1 MVSTP
6 VGGVERRG
14 QAWVGDM
21 SPSWSLWAASGAS
34 TITRTSGDGPMHSRA
49 RPLSDSV
56 GPEAAD
62 IFATR
67 ETTGALAQAA
77 AAGRRRHGLQGAARM
92 MAHVMFD
99 PQPSGASRRM
109 RIGLGLAAIGRPGY
123 INLGRDRDLGAARSV
138 EDLRRRAFDVL
149 DAAWAAGIRYLD
161 AARSYGLAESF
172 LADWLRARSVAS
184 DDVVVGSKWGYT
196 YTAEWAVGADV
207 NEAKDHSLS
216 TLRRQLPQSRALLG
230 PWLRLYQVHSA
241 TLESGVLED
250 RDVVRALGAAR
261 DDGLAIG
268 FSVSGPGQAETI
280 RRALDVR
287 VDGAPLF
294 GAVQATWNVLEPSA
308 GAALQ
313 EAHDAGLAVIVK
325 EALANG
331 RALEGTA
338 AAALASIVQGATADA
353 VAIAAALAQPWAT
366 VVLSGAVTP
375 AQLTSNLAADAIR
388 LNSDQLQRLTALVE
402 DPVAYWATR
411 SRLVWS

>member
-1 MVSTP
+1 M
-6 VGGVERRG
+6 
-14 QAWVGDM
+14 
-21 SPSWSLWAASGAS
+21 
-34 TITRTSGDGPMHSRA
+34 
-49 RPLSDSV
+49 
-56 GPEAAD
+56 
-62 IFATR
+62 FATHP
-67 ETTGALAQAA
+67 AW
-77 AAGRRRHGLQGAARM
+77 
-92 MAHVMFD
+92 
-99 PQPSGASRRM
+99 PSRRSCL
-109 RIGLGLAAIGRPGY
+109 GLGLAALGRPGY

-138 EDLRRRAFDVL
+138 DDLREHAFEVL

-161 AARSYGLAESF
+161 AARSYGLAEAF
-172 LADWLRARSVAS
+172 LADWLAARSIAS
-184 DDVVVGSKWGYT
+184 DAVIVGSKWGYT
-196 YTAEWAVGADV
+196 YTADWSIGADV
-207 NEAKDHSLS
+207 NEVKDHSLA
-216 TLRRQLPQSRALLG
+216 TLRRQLPESRTLLG
-230 PWLRLYQVHSA
+230 PWLRLYQIHSA
-241 TLESGVLED
+241 TLDSGVLED
-250 RDVVRALGAAR
+250 RDVVGALGVAR
-261 DDGLAIG
+261 DGGLTIG
-268 FSVSGPGQAETI
+268 LSVSGPGQGDTI

>member
-1 MVSTP
+1 
-6 VGGVERRG
+6 
-14 QAWVGDM
+14 
-21 SPSWSLWAASGAS
+21 
-34 TITRTSGDGPMHSRA
+34 
-49 RPLSDSV
+49 
-56 GPEAAD
+56 
-62 IFATR
+62 
-67 ETTGALAQAA
+67 
-77 AAGRRRHGLQGAARM
+77 M

-287 VDGAPLF
+287 VDGTPLF
-294 GAVQATWNVLEPSA
+294 AAVQATWNVLEPSA

-331 RALEGTA
+331 RALD
-338 AAALASIVQGATADA
+338 GATAARLREVGDGAAPDA
-353 VAIAAALAQPWAT
+353 VAIAAVLAQPWAG

-375 AQLTSNLAADAIR
+375 DQLASNLRALDLDLGAGRVAR
-388 LNSDQLQRLTALVE
+388 LIDLAE
-402 DPVAYWATR
+402 DPVVYWATR
-411 SRLVWS
+411 SRLAWS